1 MSRISRALSLTVIV
15 GAMVCAASSLQA
27 QQADA
32 PAVEAV
38 SPAPAPAPVPAV
50 TPPAPKPSP
59 LFERNAS
66 EAPTLAAAERAHEAE
81 NRQGRHVISM
91 STLTLVLVIV
101 ILVLLID

>member
-1 MSRISRALSLTVIV
+1 MSRISRALSLTVVV

-38 SPAPAPAPVPAV
+38 SPAPAPVPAV

-59 LFERNAS
+59 LFERNTS